1 MADEKV
7 VRKQKKVR
15 AVRGS
20 RAVASVAAL
29 VARLKRARE
38 RVTELEAQAD
48 ELRAALGTGGV
59 AAPKPAP
66 IQQMRALPEPPDP
79 PAPAA
84 PLAPDDAQGEGRW
97 V

>member
-48 ELRAALGTGGV
+48 ELRDALGTGGV
-59 AAPKPAP
+59 VAPRQAP
-66 IQQMRALPEPPDP
+66 IQLRALPEPPEL
-79 PAPAA
+79 PATAA
-84 PLAPDDAQGEGRW
+84 PLSPDDAQGEGRW

>member
-29 VARLKRARE
+29 VARLARARE
-38 RVTELEAQAD
+38 KVANLEGQVEELKRALGGAPTKVVRLPPVNVDQLLHEHAGQGSSA
-48 ELRAALGTGGV
+48 AALS
-59 AAPKPAP
+59 
-66 IQQMRALPEPPDP
+66 
-79 PAPAA
+79 
-84 PLAPDDAQGEGRW
+84 PDDAQGEGRW